1 MSCDILIIPILQL
14 PCNQRMR
21 MKKEGGELNLN
32 NIKFVLIDIIELT
45 PKDWMRII
53 LLLYTKKVDG
63 RRMDNMERNNQMT
76 ARVFKA
82 MGDENRLTILS
93 QLKDGERC
101 ACKLQEVLGIS
112 QPTLS
117 HHMRILLD
125 AGLVS
130 GRKEGKWIH
139 YSLSESGAQQAK
151 ALLCSVLNIQ

>member
-1 MSCDILIIPILQL
+1 MEQT
-14 PCNQRMR
+14 NQRM
-21 MKKEGGELNLN
+21 
-32 NIKFVLIDIIELT
+32 
-45 PKDWMRII
+45 
-53 LLLYTKKVDG
+53 
-63 RRMDNMERNNQMT
+63 

-93 QLKDGERC
+93 LLHTGERC
-101 ACKLQEVLGIS
+101 ACRLQEALNIS